1 MFVLVGVRGSRGF
14 IEGEHYWE
22 IMLSEPAWGTS
33 VMIGVGTQH
42 AKLHLQNNEFVNLLG
57 E

>member
-42 AKLHLQNNEFVNLLG
+42 AKLNLQNNEFVNLLG